1 MAKLVEQISLAGAS
15 LGTARHLTVHR
26 YRPAKAVAAKS
37 DAASRKIYIQASLH
51 ADELPGMIAAHH
63 LLHLLDAADRNN
75 AIQGEITV
83 VPVAN
88 PVGLAQVINGYHAGR
103 ADLAGNGNFNRH
115 WPDLFAGLQDR
126 VAGKLGADPIAN
138 AAVIRAE
145 IVADLAERSALE
157 EAEQLKLTLTRL
169 ACDAE
174 MVIDVHCDDDSLMHL
189 YMPAD
194 NWAQYQ
200 DLAAELGAVAC
211 MTSSDSGSFCFDE
224 TFSLPWNK
232 LRAAIGEQ
240 YPIPAAPFVTTLEL
254 RGQPDVFD
262 DFGEQDAK
270 AIYRFLQ
277 RHGVIAGDPGPA
289 PKLLCTAT
297 PLDAAD
303 VPLSPASG
311 LLAYK
316 RKLGDQ
322 VKKGDLLAELI
333 DPLAEDVS
341 KARIPLTAANDG
353 LILSRRQHKLVKAGD
368 YINMIVGT
376 EVLSH
381 RTAKLMTD

>member
-1 MAKLVEQISLAGAS
+1 MAKTVDRIALAGAS
-15 LGTARHLTVHR
+15 LGTQRHLLVHR
-26 YRPAKAVAAKS
+26 YRPSKIAA
-37 DAASRKIYIQASLH
+37 DPHKIYIQASLH
-51 ADELPGMIAAHH
+51 ADELPGMMAVHH
-63 LLHLLDAADRNN
+63 LLGLLDEADKAD
-75 AIQGEITV
+75 AIAQEIV
-83 VPVAN
+83 IVPVAN

-103 ADLAGNGNFNRH
+103 ADLSGNGNFNRN
-115 WPDLFAGLQDR
+115 WPDLFAGLQDK
-126 VAGKLGADPIAN
+126 VEGKLGADAKAN
-138 AAVIRAE
+138 KAVIRSA
-145 IVADLAERSALE
+145 IATGIGERSDPG
-157 EAEQLKLTLTRL
+157 EADQLKLTLVRL
-169 ACDAE
+169 AYDAD

-189 YMPAD
+189 YMPAED
-194 NWAQYQ
+194 WDEYQ

-211 MTSSDSGSFCFDE
+211 MSSSDSGSFCFDE

-232 LRAAIGEQ
+232 LRAALGDKF
-240 YPIPAAPFVTTLEL
+240 PVPAAPFVTTLEL

-262 DFGEQDAK
+262 DFGAADAK

-277 RHGVIAGDPGPA
+277 RHGVIAGNPGPA

-311 LLAYK
+311 LIAYK
-316 RKLGDQ
+316 RNLGDQ

-333 DPLAEDVS
+333 DPLAEDVA
-341 KARIPLTAANDG
+341 KARIPIYSANDG

-368 YINMIVGT
+368 YINMIVGS
-376 EVLSH
+376 EVLAH

>member
-1 MAKLVEQISLAGAS
+1 MI
-15 LGTARHLTVHR
+15 TV
-26 YRPAKAVAAKS
+26 
-37 DAASRKIYIQASLH
+37 
-51 ADELPGMIAAHH
+51 HH
-63 LLHLLDAADRNN
+63 LLHLLDAADRAN
-75 AIQGEITV
+75 AIQGDITI

-88 PVGLAQVINGYHAGR
+88 PIGLAQVINGYHAGR

-126 VAGKLGADPIAN
+126 LDGKLGADPVAN
-138 AAVIRAE
+138 ATAIRTA
-145 IVADLAERSALE
+145 IKADLAERSALD
-157 EAEQLKLTLTRL
+157 EAEQLKLTLSRL
-169 ACDAE
+169 ACDAD
-174 MVIDVHCDDDSLMHL
+174 MVLDVHCDDDALMHL

-194 NWAQYQ
+194 YWAQYQ

-211 MTSSDSGSFCFDE
+211 MTSNDSGSFCFDE
-224 TFSLPWNK
+224 TFSMPWNK

-262 DFGEQDAK
+262 EFAEKDAK

-277 RHGVIAGDPGPA
+277 RHKVIAGDPGPA
-289 PKLLCTAT
+289 PELLCTAT

-311 LLAYK
+311 IVAYK
-316 RKLGDQ
+316 RNLGDR

-333 DPLAEDVS
+333 DPLAEDIT
-341 KARIPLTAANDG
+341 KARTRIHAANDG
-353 LILSRRQHKLVKAGD
+353 LILSRRQNKLIRAGD
-368 YINMIVGT
+368 YVNMIVGT
-376 EVLSH
+376 EVLTH

>member
-1 MAKLVEQISLAGAS
+1 MAKVVERIALAGAS
-15 LGTARHLTVHR
+15 LGTERHLLVHR
-26 YRPAKAVAAKS
+26 YRPDQIAA
-37 DAASRKIYIQASLH
+37 DPRKIYIQASLH
-51 ADELPGMIAAHH
+51 ADELPGMMAVHH
-63 LLHLLDAADRNN
+63 LLGLLDVADKAG
-75 AIQGEITV
+75 AIAQEIV
-83 VPVAN
+83 IVPVAN
-88 PVGLAQVINGYHAGR
+88 PVGLGQVINGYHAGR
-103 ADLAGNGNFNRH
+103 ADLSGNGNFNRN
-115 WPDLFAGLQDR
+115 WPDLFAGLQDK
-126 VAGKLGADPIAN
+126 VAAKLVQDSRAN
-138 AAVIRAE
+138 KALIRAAIAAE
-145 IVADLAERSALE
+145 LADRRDLG
-157 EAEQLKLTLTRL
+157 EADQLKLTLTRL
-169 ACDAE
+169 ACDAD

-194 NWAQYQ
+194 DWAEYQ

-224 TFSLPWNK
+224 TFALPWNK
-232 LRAAIGEQ
+232 LRAAIGDKF
-240 YPIPAAPFVTTLEL
+240 PIPAAPFVTTLEL

-262 DFGEQDAK
+262 DLGAADAK

-303 VPLSPASG
+303 VPLSPGSG

-316 RKLGDQ
+316 RNLGDR

-333 DPLAEDVS
+333 DPLAEDVAA
-341 KARIPLTAANDG
+341 ARIPVYAANDG

-376 EVLSH
+376 EVLAH